1 MEEAVERG
9 NAMSKIALIVEFETK
24 SESRA
29 AFIDLMRNHAEGTL
43 ADEEGC
49 LQFDVLLPT
58 EGNGRVFLYEVY
70 RDEAALREHT
80 QSPRLAATRERYAD
94 MIEGRTIHLCT
105 VG

>member
-1 MEEAVERG
+1 
-9 NAMSKIALIVEFETK
+9 MSKIALIVEFEIK
-24 SESRA
+24 PENRA
-29 AFIDLMRNHAEGTL
+29 VFIDLMRDHAAGTL
-43 ADEEGC
+43 AGEDGC

-80 QSPRLAATRERYAD
+80 QSPRLAATREGYAD
-94 MIEGRTIHLCT
+94 MIEGRTIHVCT